1 MTKKYLTKLTYEI
14 IGAAIEVHKIMGPGL
29 LESVY
34 HKCLAHEFKLR
45 GIAFSSELFIPVE
58 YKGLELDTQFRCD
71 FLVENE
77 IVIELKA
84 ADSILPIHVGFLINH
99 MKLLEKAKGIML
111 NFNCVNLFKEGQK
124 TYLSELYRN
133 LPEE

>member
-1 MTKKYLTKLTYEI
+1 MKVISKTYLKDLVYHI
-14 IGAAIEVHKIMGPGL
+14 NGAAIEVHKHLGPGL

-45 GIAFSSELFIPVE
+45 GIAFCSELFIPVE
-58 YKGLELDTQFRCD
+58 YKDLELDTRFKCD

-84 ADSILPIHVGFLINH
+84 AESILPIHIAFLINH
-99 MKLLEKAKGIML
+99 MKLLEML
-111 NFNCVNLFKEGQK
+111 FLISLFPF
-124 TYLSELYRN
+124 L
-133 LPEE
+133 